1 MATVDA
7 VQRFRLKNG
16 VAHLASIVLIAC
28 FFISLVFTVLPRLP
42 FPKGSEDWGWAIVS
56 WNLAGPL
63 MFIMV
68 FRIHALR
75 VIKEHVLKAKK
86 VLGITLWVKF
96 WFTAA
101 VTFGL
106 LTLPFLVNTY
116 FVGGAGM
123 PWYLSVGTATVVIAW
138 FALLFSTISLL
149 RVRCSK
155 AMLPA
160 VGEARKINRILLA
173 SSSIV
178 FLFFTG
184 LSSVTI
190 LVP

>member
-16 VAHLASIVLIAC
+16 VAHFASIVLIAC

-96 WFTAA
+96 WFAAA
-101 VTFGL
+101 VIFGL

-116 FVGGAGM
+116 LIGGAGM
-123 PWYLSVGTATVVIAW
+123 PWYLSVSTFVVVIAW

-160 VGEARKINRILLA
+160 VEQARKINRILLA

-184 LSSVTI
+184 LSSITI
-190 LVP
+190 LFP

>member
-1 MATVDA
+1 VDTV
-7 VQRFRLKNG
+7 QNFKLKND

-96 WFTAA
+96 WFVAA
-101 VTFGL
+101 VTFGM

-116 FVGGAGM
+116 LIGGAWM
-123 PWYLSVGTATVVIAW
+123 PWHLIVGTVVVVIAW

-155 AMLPA
+155 NMLPA
-160 VGEARKINRILLA
+160 VEKARKINRILLA
-173 SSSIV
+173 FSSIV

-184 LSSVTI
+184 LSSVT
-190 LVP
+190 LLFP